1 MQRLALV
8 ASVCNVVLCLAG
20 SARAADTVSVKVQNP
35 LRQGRWSET
44 IAVKLGDVTRLA
56 AGLGPPKLIVLDE
69 AGRAVDSQ
77 LVDDDGDGLA
87 DELVFQTDLAANQTR
102 VFSLQAGERK
112 PPAREQYR
120 VYGRFIR
127 ERHDDF
133 AWENDRIARR
143 MYGRAL
149 ESWAREPLVSSGI
162 DAWSKRTTRRV
173 INDWYMV
180 DDYHRDNGDG
190 GDFYSVGA
198 SRGCGGLG
206 IWSGESLAVSRNFVT
221 SRVLANGPIRLVF
234 ELDYEPWDIG
244 GGVMVAETKRI
255 TLDAGQHFD
264 RFASSFRV
272 EAGKPA
278 ALGVGIGIAK
288 HAGGVAELDR
298 AAGFLTSFEPLAEG
312 NGQLG
317 CAVVVGPGRVSDYR
331 ETATDSLLIT
341 PLVKG
346 APTVYYS
353 GHAWDKGSDVKD
365 KQVWKRRVASFA
377 RLVFAPPRVTL
388 SVASKP

>member
-1 MQRLALV
+1 MKTFSIVGSVGVALL
-8 ASVCNVVLCLAG
+8 VVTG
-20 SARAADTVSVKVQNP
+20 SAQAADAVSVKVQNP

-44 IAVKLGDVTRLA
+44 IAVKVADVTRLA
-56 AGLGPPKLIVLDE
+56 AGLAAPKLVVVDD
-69 AGRAVDSQ
+69 AGKAIDSQ
-77 LVDDDGDGLA
+77 LVDSDGDELA
-87 DELVFQTDLAANQTR
+87 DELVFQTDLGENQAR
-102 VFSLQAGERK
+102 VFTVQAGERK
-112 PPAREQYR
+112 PPPREQYR

-143 MYGRAL
+143 MYGKAL
-149 ESWAREPLVSSGI
+149 ETWAKEPLVSSGI

-173 INDWYMV
+173 INDWYMI

-206 IWSGESLAVSRNFVT
+206 IWSGGKLAVSRNFVS

-234 ELDYEPWDIG
+234 ELGYEPWDIG

-264 RFASSFRV
+264 RFESSFRI
-272 EAGKPA
+272 ASGQAPA
-278 ALGVGIGIAK
+278 LAVGIGIAK
-288 HAGGVAELDR
+288 HAGGVAEIDR
-298 AAGFLTSFEPLAEG
+298 AAGYLASFEPLKDA

-317 CAVVVGPGRVSDYR
+317 CAVVVGPGKISDYR

-341 PLVKG
+341 PVVKG
-346 APTVYYS
+346 GPTVYYS
-353 GHAWDKGSDVKD
+353 GHAWDKGSDVAD
-365 KQVWKRRVASFA
+365 KRVWKKRVASFA
-377 RLVFAPPRVTL
+377 RLAFAPARITL
-388 SVASKP
+388 SAASKP